1 MNINDLLKILD
12 AGEVANPAQVA
23 PRNTSHPFGPVLL
36 GSTPHWTF
44 RRFHG
49 GMLRTRH
56 VGFHC
61 PVTRPY
67 ILDSLLN
74 LLRRATTSLDVAPLR
89 PSDPWC
95 ALGPVCRHRTGI
107 FYIIATA
114 ASHPTRL
121 LLQTPL
127 QRSEDREALSVSM
140 DGSGGAAA
148 VEGDLEAAEKLIMQ
162 WDSTASSAG
171 DERMLFDGGDRSDAE
186 RFLRAVDEIRRSISE
201 PIATG
206 SPRRSSSSAS
216 HSSSE
221 NAIQIAMARLEDEFR
236 NLLLTRPNEIEVD
249 ELVDLSTLSM
259 KSSAAGE
266 GSGDLSD
273 AEEGGGVD
281 GGRSMPSCLRRWRK
295 QQQQNQAEQHAID
308 LLPSDAVD
316 DLRSIA
322 ERMIAAGY
330 GRECVQVYA
339 GARKAAVDMCLRQLG
354 VEKHSIG
361 EVQRLEWDALEAKI
375 RRWIRA
381 AKICRR
387 LCDRVFDGLGITD
400 DAPFAETVKGAAI
413 QLFGFAEAISIGRRS
428 PEKLFKIL
436 DLHDTISDLLPDIAA
451 VFLSK
456 SAESIY
462 TQAAEILSRLAEAV
476 RGILSEFENA
486 VLRDP
491 PKTPVPGG
499 TIHPL
504 TRYVM
509 NYISLISDYKPT
521 LIELIIT
528 RPSASSRFSGDDQAA
543 VGATPPEIEF
553 PEAENQTPLAAHLIW
568 IIVVLEHNLENKA
581 NLYKDTALA
590 HLFLMNN
597 VHYIVHKVKG
607 SPELRE
613 MIGDDYLRKLT
624 GKFRLSATS
633 YQRATW
639 GIHVSGSFSSGVSKS
654 MLRERF
660 RAFNAAFEEAHKT
673 QAIWF
678 KLLPAYRSFLGRFR
692 QHRVERH
699 PEMYIKYSVED
710 LEMALSDFFEG
721 TQFGDISEANRD
733 GKTDKFI
740 TT

>member
-1 MNINDLLKILD
+1 
-12 AGEVANPAQVA
+12 
-23 PRNTSHPFGPVLL
+23 
-36 GSTPHWTF
+36 
-44 RRFHG
+44 
-49 GMLRTRH
+49 
-56 VGFHC
+56 
-61 PVTRPY
+61 
-67 ILDSLLN
+67 
-74 LLRRATTSLDVAPLR
+74 
-89 PSDPWC
+89 
-95 ALGPVCRHRTGI
+95 
-107 FYIIATA
+107 
-114 ASHPTRL
+114 
-121 LLQTPL
+121 
-127 QRSEDREALSVSM
+127 M
-140 DGSGGAAA
+140 DGSGGAATA
-148 VEGDLEAAEKLIMQ
+148 EGELEAAEKLIMR

-206 SPRRSSSSAS
+206 SPRRSSSSVFR
-216 HSSSE
+216 SSSE

-249 ELVDLSTLSM
+249 ELVDLSTLSI
-259 KSSAAGE
+259 KGSASGE
-266 GSGDLSD
+266 GSGDLLD
-273 AEEGGGVD
+273 AEGGGGVD
-281 GGRSMPSCLRRWRK
+281 GGEEHAFLSETVEGSSSSISIRRSSMRSTRSIR
-295 QQQQNQAEQHAID
+295 EID

-339 GARKAAVDMCLRQLG
+339 GARKAAVDVCLRQLG

-361 EVQRLEWDALEAKI
+361 EVQRLEWDTLEAKI

-381 AKICRR
+381 AKICVRIVFSSERR
-387 LCDRVFDGLGITD
+387 LCERVFDGLGITD
-400 DAPFAETVKGAAI
+400 DAPFTETVKGAAI

-543 VGATPPEIEF
+543 VGVTPLEIEF

-568 IIVVLEHNLENKA
+568 IIVVLEHNLQNKA

-597 VHYIVHKVKG
+597 VHYIVHKMKG

-633 YQRATW
+633 YQRASW
-639 GIHVSGSFSSGVSKS
+639 VKILHCLRDEGIHVSGSFSSGISKS
-654 MLRERF
+654 TLRERF

-673 QAIWF
+673 QALWF
-678 KLLPAYRSFLGRFR
+678 VPDTQLREELRISISEKLLPAYRSFLGRFR
-692 QHRVERH
+692 QHIESGRH

-721 TQFGDISEANRD
+721 CPPSLNNRRRSH
-733 GKTDKFI
+733 
-740 TT
+740 